1 MIASLGMYDMPHL
14 RGATDRFW
22 SAIAAGLEGAP
33 ATLTRDTDLWEI
45 WQSPDLV
52 LAQTCGMPYRTRL
65 HGKVELVG
73 TPDYDL
79 PDCPPG
85 HYFSYIIQRRSDR
98 RDLRQLAT
106 GGIMAFNDA
115 LSQSGW
121 AAPLTFM
128 AGLGLRPERTK
139 QTHSHLGS
147 ISAVLQEQADYAA
160 IDAVTLM
167 IWAQNDMDAMAL
179 LDTLARTSPTPA
191 LPYITAIGRDPAPVA
206 KAIGAAIDN
215 LTHEDRCDLR
225 LRGFVDIP
233 ASEYLA
239 VPAPPSA

>member
-22 SAIAAGLEGAP
+22 TAIAAYLDDAP
-33 ATLTRDTDLWEI
+33 DALMRGVDLWEI
-45 WQSPDLV
+45 WQSPDLL

-65 HGKVELVG
+65 HSKVALIG

-85 HYFSYIIQRRSDR
+85 HYFSYIIRRRVDR
-98 RDLRQLAT
+98 RDLQQLAKN
-106 GGIMAFNDA
+106 GVMAFNDT

-128 AGLGLRPERTK
+128 AELGLRPAQIK

-147 ISAVLQEQADYAA
+147 IRAVLRGQADYAA

-167 IWAQNDMDAMAL
+167 IWAQDDIDGMML
-179 LDTLARTSPTPA
+179 LDILARTSPTPA
-191 LPYITAIGRDPAPVA
+191 LPYITALSSDPTPIA
-206 KAIGAAIDN
+206 KAIRAAIKN
-215 LTHEDRCDLR
+215 LSQEDRCDLR
-225 LRGFVDIP
+225 LGGLIDIP

-239 VPAPPSA
+239 VPSPPVA